1 MRLRVDPQR
10 VSARK
15 LEPCV
20 DALRRG
26 GVVIYPTDTGYAY
39 GCALDQRKGIERLRR
54 LKGLGPKDY
63 RPLTMLVD
71 SMATMS
77 HYGHVDNQCFRMIRR
92 LLPGPYTI
100 VLRAASTLPR
110 DLRNRS
116 GDIGMRIPDHPVCQ
130 LLLEGLG
137 VPMFTASVFSAA
149 QADHMEEP
157 EELWESG
164 SRDVDVMVDVGPL
177 WPDPS
182 TVLRIEFG
190 EVEVLR
196 EGAGALP

>member
-1 MRLRVDPQR
+1 MRLRLDVER
-10 VSARK
+10 ASARK
-15 LEPCV
+15 VEPCV

-26 GVVIYPTDTGYAY
+26 GVVIYPTDTGYAF
-39 GCALDQRKGIERLRR
+39 GCALDQRKGIERLRK

-63 RPLTMLVD
+63 HPLTMMVD

-77 HYGHVDNQCFRMIRR
+77 HYGHVDNQGFRLIRR

-100 VLRAASTLPR
+100 VLRAASALPR

-116 GDIGMRIPDHPVCQ
+116 GDIGMRMTDHPLCR

-137 VPMFTASVFSAA
+137 VPMFTASVYPAGETA
-149 QADHMEEP
+149 EMEEADL
-157 EELWESG
+157 LWESQG
-164 SRDVDVMVDVGPL
+164 QQVDVMVDVGPL

-182 TVLRIEFG
+182 TVLRLEGG